1 MNHPGKVFLT
11 LTAALLLL
19 CPQIFAQEPSGEAA
33 PPPAEQTDQDEDTN
47 QLLQQ
52 FEKAP
57 TLEGGTQKL
66 YHIRNVNIHGAQ
78 YIDNSILRASSGLIP
93 GDSIYLSHNDFEG

>member
-33 PPPAEQTDQDEDTN
+33 PPPAEQTDQDGIRTSFYSNSKSPDTRRRYPET
-47 QLLQQ
+47 
-52 FEKAP
+52 FTTSA
-57 TLEGGTQKL
+57 TSIFTGA
-66 YHIRNVNIHGAQ
+66 IH
-78 YIDNSILRASSGLIP
+78 
-93 GDSIYLSHNDFEG
+93 

>member
-33 PPPAEQTDQDEDTN
+33 PPPAEQTDQDEDTKLICLVSMLADREIMEEVLCEAD
-47 QLLQQ
+47 QLHKPVVAVFLAVPYWKGKY
-52 FEKAP
+52 FSKPVKKAK
-57 TLEGGTQKL
+57 EDAK
-66 YHIRNVNIHGAQ
+66 NA
-78 YIDNSILRASSGLIP
+78 
-93 GDSIYLSHNDFEG
+93 